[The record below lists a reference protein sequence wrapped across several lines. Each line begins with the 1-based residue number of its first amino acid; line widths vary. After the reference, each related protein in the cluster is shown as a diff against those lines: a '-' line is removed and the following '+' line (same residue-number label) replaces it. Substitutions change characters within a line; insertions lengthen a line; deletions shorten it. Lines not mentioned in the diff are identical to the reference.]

1 MAAKDQNK
9 VGAVMVV
16 GAGIA
21 GVQTSLDLA
30 NAGYYVYLVEKTS
43 AIGGRMAQLD
53 KTFPTNDCAMC
64 IISPKLVECGRH
76 LNIEIITSAEVRAI
90 SGKPGNFEVAVHEGA
105 RYIDEDACTACNDC
119 VEVCPVALP
128 NEFDQGLS
136 MRKATFKLYAQA
148 YPNAYAITKLD
159 RPPCISGCPA
169 HLNVQGY
176 VNMAA
181 EGKFKES
188 LAIIMDK
195 LPLPGT
201 LGRICPHPCESVCRR
216 QEVDVS
222 LAIRDIKRLAA
233 DNFDC
238 RQVEIECEADS
249 GKKVAI
255 VGAGPAGLSAAY
267 HLARK
272 GHKSV
277 IFEAAPKPGG
287 MLRYGIPD
295 YRLPQDILDQDIE
308 NITQLGVEIK
318 CDTPLGD
325 KLTLAKLESDYDA
338 VYLAV
343 GCQKGYTLGI
353 DGEES
358 EGVVQ
363 GVDLLKDLGL
373 GKEVK
378 MGAKVA
384 VIGGGNVAMDVARS
398 AKRLGSEVT
407 VVYRRTRDEMP
418 AWEDE
423 IDCCYGEGV
432 EMTYLAAPV
441 EVIAAD
447 GKVTALKVQRME
459 LGEPDDSG
467 RRRPVPIEGS
477 EYEIEVDMVVPAIG
491 QACVNDA
498 LAAEGLEY
506 NKNGTI
512 KVDEITYATGR
523 ENIFAGGDMQV
534 GPWIAIGAVAHG
546 EAAAISID
554 RLFKGE
560 DLAEGREPLHSGL
573 PEDTEWS
580 PIPPALE
587 PQMRAEMPGMD
598 LADACVCFEEVEGG
612 FPAEVG
618 MFEASRCLN
627 CGVCCE
633 CYQCVEACKAKA
645 PIHSQQATEHT
656 LQVGSVV
663 LAPGFEPF
671 DPTSFDTYSYAQ
683 HPNVITAMEFERVLS
698 ASGPY
703 QGHLQRPSDGVEPKK
718 IAWLQC
724 VGSRDIHH
732 CDHGYCSS
740 VCCMYAIKEAVIAKE
755 HASDELDAAIF
766 FMDMRTVGK
775 DFEKYYDRARDE
787 HGLRFIRSRVHTVD
801 PIPGDKLRIEYAT
814 EAGEAKI
821 EEFDM
826 VVLSVGMQTSAEAI
840 KTAQLLD
847 VDLTNYDFTDTSSF
861 KPVATS
867 TEGVYAC
874 GAFAGPKD
882 IPQSVMEASAA
893 ACEASISLSQS
904 RGTLTQELEYPLEK
918 DVSGEQPRVGVF
930 VCDCGIN
937 IAGIVD
943 VPGVR
948 DYAATLPYVEFVD
961 ENMFTC
967 SQDTQNQIKDLIKEH
982 NLNRLVVASCSP
994 RTHEPLFQETIRE
1007 AGLNKYLF
1015 EMANIRDQDSWV
1027 HQNEPEKAT
1036 AKAKDLVRMAVA
1048 KAVLVEPLH
1057 QVELPVKKEAL
1068 VVGGGVAGMNSALS
1082 LADSGYPVHL
1092 VEKTDE
1098 LGGNARYLLNSWKG
1112 ELVGPYVEGLIER
1125 INSHPGITLHM
1136 DSLLVG
1142 FKGFLG
1148 NFVSEIASQG
1158 KTKSIEHGVVVLAT
1172 GGHELKPEEYLYG
1185 ESDAVLTALELD
1197 TELKGNSEAPKDWGA
1212 VAFVQCVGSRQPDR
1226 PYCSRLCCTH
1236 SVESAI
1242 KIKEVNPETQVFI
1255 LYRDIRT
1262 YGVREDLYK
1271 KARELGVLF
1280 IRYKLD
1286 DKPQVIEED
1295 GHLTVTAT
1303 DHVLGRKIAFDVDRL
1318 VLAAAI
1324 LPNDVSQL
1332 AEAMK
1337 TPLNT
1342 EGFFLEA
1349 HAKLKPVDFA
1359 TEGIYQAG
1367 LAHYPKP
1374 IDESIAQASAA
1385 AGRAMTVLAKSA
1397 IRVGG
1402 VVATVDANKCSVC
1415 LTCVRTCPYGV
1426 PVIKDG
1432 AAHIEVAQCY
1442 GCGAC
1447 AAECP
1452 GKAITLQHFTDAQLL
1467 AKEKA
1472 AFN

>member
-9 VGAVMVV
+9 IGAVMVV

-64 IISPKLVECGRH
+64 IVSPKLVECGRH
-76 LNIEIITSAEVRAI
+76 LNIEIITNAEVQAI
-90 SGKPGNFEVAVHEGA
+90 SGEPGNFEVAVHEDP
-105 RYIDEDACTACNDC
+105 RYIDEEACTACNDC

-128 NEFDQGLS
+128 NEFDEGLS
-136 MRKATFKLYAQA
+136 ERKATFKRYAQA

-238 RQVEIECEADS
+238 REIEIECEPDS

-272 GHKSV
+272 GHQSV
-277 IFEAAPKPGG
+277 IYEAAPKPGG

-308 NITQLGVEIK
+308 SITQLGVEIK
-318 CDTPLGD
+318 CDTPLGED
-325 KLTLAKLESDYDA
+325 LTLTQLESDYDA

-343 GCQKGYTLGI
+343 GCQEGYTLGI
-353 DGEES
+353 PGEES

-373 GKEVK
+373 GKEVS
-378 MGAKVA
+378 MGSKVA

-407 VVYRRTRDEMP
+407 VVYRRTREEMP
-418 AWEDE
+418 AWEEE
-423 IDCCYGEGV
+423 IDCCYGEGI
-432 EMTYLAAPV
+432 EMTYLAAPL
-441 EVIAAD
+441 EVIAED
-447 GKVTALKVQRME
+447 GKVKALKVQRME

-491 QACVNDA
+491 QATVSDA
-498 LAAEGLEY
+498 LQAEGLEY
-506 NKNGTI
+506 NRNGTI
-512 KVDEITYATGR
+512 KVDEITFATGR
-523 ENIFAGGDMQV
+523 DKIFAGGDMQA
-534 GPWIAIGAVAHG
+534 GPWIAIAAVADG

-560 DLAEGREPLHSGL
+560 DLAEGRSPLYSGI
-573 PEDTEWS
+573 PADTEWS
-580 PIPPALE
+580 PIPPAIE

-598 LADACVCFEEVEGG
+598 LADACVCFEEVETG

-618 MFEASRCLN
+618 MFEAARCLN

-645 PIHSQQATEHT
+645 PIHDQQAIEHT

-671 DPTSFDTYSYAQ
+671 DPTNFDTYSYAQ
-683 HPNVITAMEFERVLS
+683 HPNVVTAMEFERILS

-703 QGHLQRPSDGVEPKK
+703 QGHLQRPSDGMEPKK

-724 VGSRDIHH
+724 VGSRDINH
-732 CDHGYCSS
+732 CDHGYCSA

-755 HASDELDAAIF
+755 HASEELDTAVF
-766 FMDMRTVGK
+766 FMDMRTYGK

-787 HGLRFIRSRVHTVD
+787 HGLRFIRSRVHTID

-814 EAGEAKI
+814 DDGEAKV

-826 VVLSVGMQTSAEAI
+826 VVLSVGLQTSPEAI
-840 KTAQLLD
+840 KTAEVLGIE
-847 VDLTNYDFTDTSSF
+847 LTDYNFTETGSF
-861 KPVATS
+861 EPVATS
-867 TEGVYAC
+867 KEGVYAC

-893 ACEASISLSQS
+893 ACEAAVNLAES
-904 RGTLTQELEYPLEK
+904 RGSLTKELEYPLEK

-930 VCDCGIN
+930 VCNCGIN
-937 IAGIVD
+937 IGGIVD
-943 VPGVR
+943 VPAVR
-948 DYAATLPYVEFVD
+948 DYAATLPFVEFVD

-967 SQDTQNQIKDLIKEH
+967 SQDTQNQIKDIIAEH

-1048 KAVLVEPLH
+1048 KAALVEPLH
-1057 QVELPVKKEAL
+1057 QVELSLNKEAL

-1082 LADSGYPVHL
+1082 LANSGYPVHL
-1092 VEKTDE
+1092 VEKTGE

-1112 ELVGPYVEGLIER
+1112 DLVAPYVDGLVKQIED
-1125 INSHPGITLHM
+1125 HADITVHL
-1136 DSLLVG
+1136 DSELVG

-1158 KTKSIEHGVVVLAT
+1158 RTSSIEHGVVVLAT
-1172 GGHELKPEEYLYG
+1172 GGHELRPDEYLYG
-1185 ESDAVLTALELD
+1185 ENDAVLTALELD
-1197 TELKGNSEAPKDWGA
+1197 TELKGNPEAPKDWNA
-1212 VAFVQCVGSRQPDR
+1212 VGFVQCVGSRQPDR

-1280 IRYKLD
+1280 IRYNLE
-1286 DKPQVIEED
+1286 DKPQVSASGD
-1295 GHLTVTAT
+1295 QLTITAT

-1318 VLAAAI
+1318 VLASAI
-1324 LPNDVSQL
+1324 LPNDVSEL

-1337 TPLNT
+1337 TPLNS
-1342 EGFFLEA
+1342 EGFLLEA
-1349 HAKLKPVDFA
+1349 HAKLRPVDFA

-1385 AGRAMTVLAKSA
+1385 AGRAMTVLAKSV

-1402 VVATVDANKCSVC
+1402 VVATVDESKCSVC

-1426 PVIKDG
+1426 PVIKDSV
-1432 AAHIEVAQCY
+1432 AHIEVAQCY

-1452 GKAITLQHFTDAQLL
+1452 GKAITLQHFTDAQIL